1 MPDIGCKPAVHQRPR
16 GRFVM
21 TEGILGE
28 CLGKSTEKVSIR
40 LQSSSFVTL
49 SPSGRKRAHY
59 EVTKQRLPC
68 WVSATACHLW
78 HAFEGVNCPE
88 GCGITHALI

>member
-40 LQSSSFVTL
+40 LQSSSFVT
-49 SPSGRKRAHY
+49 SPSCAILYVSRNAP
-59 EVTKQRLPC
+59 QRM
-68 WVSATACHLW
+68 ANTRYY
-78 HAFEGVNCPE
+78 
-88 GCGITHALI
+88 I